1 MSSYPPPGE
10 QDPRE
15 YGQQPPGGYPPP
27 GGDPGPAGYGPLD
40 DPLVAVSFG
49 DWWSKVAGVLARSWQ
64 SLLIIQ
70 LAVVAPVLVL
80 VALVGLIVG
89 TGAVTPQA
97 VEPGALAWL
106 FVSALV
112 IVAVSLLAQGASV
125 HVVVR
130 EAVGSPV
137 RAGEALSFGAGR
149 ALPLLGWGFLA
160 GILTVIGFILLIV
173 PGLYLLVVFGSA
185 LTGVIMFEHRGIGR
199 SIQLANKKFW
209 PMAGRVVSFLLVG
222 IVYNVVVEAIVGAFV
237 AQNSVAFELVVN
249 ILTVP
254 LTLATVGVAIV
265 AYAELRHHED
275 PRVTSHVLAGELR
288 A

>member
-1 MSSYPPPGE
+1 V
-10 QDPRE
+10 
-15 YGQQPPGGYPPP
+15 
-27 GGDPGPAGYGPLD
+27 D

-49 DWWSKVAGVLARSWQ
+49 DWWSKVVGVFARSWQ

-80 VALVGLIVG
+80 VALIGLVVG
-89 TGAVTPQA
+89 TGAVTPEA
-97 VEPGALAWL
+97 IGPGALAWL
-106 FVSALV
+106 LVSALV

-125 HVVVR
+125 YVVVR
-130 EAVGSPV
+130 EAVGNPV

-149 ALPLLGWGFLA
+149 ALPLLGWGLLA
-160 GILTVIGFILLIV
+160 GILMLIGFILLIV

-185 LTGVIMFEHRGIGR
+185 LTGVIMFERRGIGR
-199 SIQLANKKFW
+199 AFQLANKKFW
-209 PMAGRVVSFLLVG
+209 PMAGRVISFLLVG
-222 IVYNVVVEAIVGAFV
+222 IVYNLVVEAIVGAFV
-237 AQNSVAFELVVN
+237 AQNSVVFELVVN

-275 PRVTSHVLAGELR
+275 PRVTSHVLAGELS